1 MSEKSLRRVKMRVD
15 GMAAVIFAI
24 SVSLSF
30 VAVAREKRVN
40 FSCDH
45 VPDAEYRAFAELGK
59 SLGATHVSA
68 PVRTALALS

>member
-1 MSEKSLRRVKMRVD
+1 MRVD

-59 SLGATHVSA
+59 SLGATHISA
-68 PVRTALALS
+68 CEVEDSLWQWDAAMNRKDP

>member
-1 MSEKSLRRVKMRVD
+1 MKVD
-15 GMAAVIFAI
+15 GIGAAGLFAICAAVSF
-24 SVSLSF
+24 SF
-30 VAVAREKRVN
+30 VAAAREKRVN

-45 VPDAEYRAFAELGK
+45 VPDSEYRAFAELGK